1 MNRLASLRFVILA
14 PDSLLSSSERIP
26 LHLSGRDA
34 FCHHKKKTLPPGE
47 YAPKSNLK
55 NFKLVLR

>member
-1 MNRLASLRFVILA
+1 MNRLTSLRFVILA
-14 PDSLLSSSERIP
+14 LGSLLSSSESIP

-34 FCHHKKKTLPPGE
+34 FCRHKKTLPPGA

-55 NFKLVLR
+55 NLVGS